1 MREQTVVLGKLGAA
15 DVVAWGRHSHGRV
28 VLEKRVIH
36 FYVVHPDTLQMYCV
50 NCGLNIV
57 QTNYGELA
65 AAAGSRTVNKES
77 EKCCDE

>member
-1 MREQTVVLGKLGAA
+1 
-15 DVVAWGRHSHGRV
+15 
-28 VLEKRVIH
+28 
-36 FYVVHPDTLQMYCV
+36 LQMYCV